1 MIVLQNQIII
11 TNDFEDC
18 VRSLQ
23 ELVPPHNFTHIMRDE
38 FKIEDAKEA
47 IQKAYITTKEPKL
60 LVLSAKRFNIYA
72 QNALLKILEEPPSKS
87 FFMLLAPGKSTFLPT
102 ILSRLPVVTLQE
114 KMHEEL
120 EFDDFDLEKLYNLV
134 QEKKRASKSEAKA
147 IIKAMLRYA
156 LKKKFPLSK
165 RELEY
170 FSDAIKLIEL
180 NSNVANVFISA
191 GLILLTHKKRK
202 R

>member
-11 TNDFEDC
+11 TNDFEDTAH
-18 VRSLQ
+18 SLQ
-23 ELVPPHNFTHIMRDE
+23 DLVPAHNFIHIMRDE
-38 FKIEDAKEA
+38 CKIEDAKEA

-72 QNALLKILEEPPSKS
+72 QNALLKILEESPPKS
-87 FFMLLAPGKSTFLPT
+87 FFVLLSPSKSTFLPT
-102 ILSRLPVVTLQE
+102 ILSRLPVKMLQE
-114 KMHEEL
+114 EVQEEL
-120 EFDDFDLEKLYNLV
+120 EFDDFDLERLYTLV

-156 LKKKFPLSK
+156 MKKNFPLSK

-170 FSDAIKLIEL
+170 FGDAIKLIEL
-180 NSNVANVFISA
+180 NTNVANVFITA

>member
-156 LKKKFPLSK
+156 LKKNFPLSK

-180 NSNVANVFISA
+180 NSNVANVLISA

>member
-114 KMHEEL
+114 ETQEEL

-134 QEKKRASKSEAKA
+134 QEKKKASKSEAKA
-147 IIKAMLRYA
+147 IIKAMLHYA
-156 LKKKFPLSK
+156 LKKNFPLSK